1 MKMFIP
7 PKSLSHIVCH
17 PFQMM
22 NNINKCTINIQ
33 DIRYILKRK
42 ATWDEPIERLNLK
55 GQIQN
60 EIGFSSLGHLG
71 VGLI

>member
-1 MKMFIP
+1 MFLP

-17 PFQMM
+17 PFQKM
-22 NNINKCTINIQ
+22 NNINRCTINIQ
-33 DIRYILKRK
+33 NIRNTLKMK
-42 ATWDEPIERLNLK
+42 VTWDEPIEKLNVK

-60 EIGFSSLGHLG
+60 EIRFSNLG